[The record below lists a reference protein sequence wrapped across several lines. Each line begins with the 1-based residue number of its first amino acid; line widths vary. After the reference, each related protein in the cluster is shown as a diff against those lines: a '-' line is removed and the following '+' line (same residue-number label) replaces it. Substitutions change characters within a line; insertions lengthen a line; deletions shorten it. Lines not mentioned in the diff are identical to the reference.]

1 MTARL
6 VVELEDAEDQALV
19 VDALRAAAESRTSV
33 ARLGA
38 AETRDAR
45 RAGADYRAQALRITR
60 TLEEAARLNL
70 AAAAIAAA
78 VPEEYVIVSSGPAT
92 LQLLQQQVDPAQ
104 HDLARPVT
112 PVSEADA
119 AEIAVSGLPTEDTP
133 AEGIGAETARRVR
146 KARVSGRLSVL
157 GAPPAT
163 ELPDPSAATAEVGDV
178 TDASTEAELRA
189 ELGLE
194 P

>member
-19 VDALRAAAESRTSV
+19 VAALRTAAENRTSV

-38 AETRDAR
+38 AETRESR
-45 RAGADYRAQALRITR
+45 RAGADYRAQALPITR
-60 TLEEAARLNL
+60 TREEAARLNL
-70 AAAAIAAA
+70 AAAAIEAATA
-78 VPEEYVIVSSGPAT
+78 EVLAITSSGPGT
-92 LQLLQQQVDPAQ
+92 LA
-104 HDLARPVT
+104 DLAQPVT
-112 PVSEADA
+112 PVSDDDA
-119 AEIAVSGLPTEDTP
+119 AAIALAGLPTEDTP

-146 KARVSGRLSVL
+146 KARASGRLTAVGS
-157 GAPPAT
+157 PPA
-163 ELPDPSAATAEVGDV
+163 PVEVPEP
-178 TDASTEAELRA
+178 TEAELRA